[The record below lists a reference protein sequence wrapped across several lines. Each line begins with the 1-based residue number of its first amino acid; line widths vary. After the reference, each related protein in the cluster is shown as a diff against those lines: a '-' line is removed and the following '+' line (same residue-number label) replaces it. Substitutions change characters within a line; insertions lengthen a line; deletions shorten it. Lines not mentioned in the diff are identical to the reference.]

1 MTGGGG
7 KGLGMGQS
15 KDHSERTDLSILLV
29 DAGKVDPGDKVN
41 NGRLVGIGLITK
53 DPQAVD
59 PVLVNSLDG

>member
-1 MTGGGG
+1 
-7 KGLGMGQS
+7 MGQS
-15 KDHSERTDLSILLV
+15 KDRSERTDLSILLV